1 MAKTDNV
8 HRIVMCI
15 YKIVTILSHLSKL
28 VWESRFTQAKNE
40 QSEGIDINRVV
51 LNEDVNRSADFS
63 ERPSS
68 QKGLCPSG
76 R

>member
-15 YKIVTILSHLSKL
+15 YKIVTILSHLS
-28 VWESRFTQAKNE
+28 ESRFGNHDLRQAKNE

-51 LNEDVNRSADFS
+51 LEMRM
-63 ERPSS
+63 
-68 QKGLCPSG
+68 
-76 R
+76 